1 MSINNYPI
9 KFVLKATKSILL
21 YMFFGFIFLSP
32 NVGNSQTVSTTVYWS
47 SGWCT
52 LCGTQY
58 SCIPPYSG
66 SGNWNNGIRNF
77 SDPIPAG
84 NVITQTCVTIYQA
97 NCGYSSMCAT
107 INNQN
112 IGCGYPP
119 GDCWCGNCWP
129 MTLCVNGALPGYSY
143 GGTNTLRLNPNGL
156 TCVAYATITFTYAP
170 VCTSSGAPSSITAT
184 PNPTC
189 GGSTTLTRNG
199 GSLGTGAAWYW
210 YAGSCGGTYLGS
222 GNSIN
227 VTPGSTTTYF
237 VRAQGTCNTTGCASV
252 TVTVNSQSS
261 APSSA
266 SASPN
271 PLCGGSST
279 LTVNGGGLGTGAN
292 WYWYS
297 GSCGGSLVGTGS
309 SISVSPG
316 STTTYFV
323 RAQGTCNT
331 TACVSVT
338 LTVNSPS
345 TAPSS
350 ASASPNPTCGG
361 ATTLTLS
368 GGSLGT
374 GASWKWYSGS
384 CGGSLVGTG
393 TSISVSPGSNT
404 TYFVRAEGT
413 CNVTACASIA
423 VTVNTPSV
431 APVGVTASVNPTC
444 GGATTLTRVGGSLGT
459 GATWNWF
466 SGSCG
471 GTAVGSGNSITVSPS
486 SSTTYF
492 VRAQGACNNTACASI
507 AVTVNTNPVATATPT
522 SQNLCAGN
530 VSSIGLTSSVP
541 GTTFNWTVVQS
552 GVSGGAASSGSTI
565 AQTLITTGPVAGTA
579 VYTITPSAA
588 GCTGNPISVTI
599 NVKPNPIVTA
609 TPSSQVLCSGN
620 PTSIALTSNVAGTTF
635 AWTVTQSGA
644 TGASASSGASIA
656 QTLSAT
662 GSTVGTV
669 TYTITPTASG
679 CSGTPISVTISVKP
693 IPVVIATPTSQ
704 TFCSGGVANIALSS
718 SVVGT
723 TYAWTVVQTGV
734 SGASPGSGSTI
745 LQTLNATG
753 VVAGTAVYTITPTAN
768 GCAGT
773 PLNVTITV
781 NPMPLVT
788 ATPAA
793 QTICSGI
800 STGISLSSNVAG
812 TTFAWTVFQNNVT
825 GATAGN
831 GSSIAQVLTATGTT
845 PGSVVYTITPTV
857 GSCVGSPITV
867 TITVNPRPVATA
879 TPATQTF
886 CSGGTTFIALSSNMG
901 ATTYAWTVV
910 QTGVSGASPGSG
922 ATIVQTLIN
931 TGVVA
936 GTAVYSV
943 TPTVNGCAGTPIT
956 VTITV
961 NPVPIVIATPA
972 SQILCSGDVTGINL
986 TSNVG
991 GTTFSWTVT
1000 QTNVSGASAGSGPL
1014 IAQTLTATGA
1024 NSGTVVYTV
1033 TQTAGACVGSPITI
1047 NVSVNK
1053 KPVATASPVSKT
1065 ICSGI
1070 TSTITLSS
1078 SIPGTTYS
1086 WTISQSGASGAVAG
1100 SGSVIAQVLTA
1111 TGTTAGTVTYT
1122 ITPNNNGCIGNA
1134 ITSTVTVNPRPVVTA
1149 TPTSQTFCSGGISG
1163 IALTSNVAGTT
1174 FAWTVVQTDVSGA
1187 SPGTGANIIQTLT
1200 STGNVTGTA
1209 VYTITPTAN
1218 GCAGT
1223 PITVTVTVTPIPVA
1237 TATPPAQTICSGA
1250 SNSIGLTSNVAGTTF
1265 AWTVA
1270 QTNVSGATAG
1280 SGATISQALTA
1291 TATTAGTAVY
1301 SVIPTASG
1309 CPGTPILVTVTVNP
1323 QPLAIACPS
1332 DVTICSGD
1340 ATSIALTSDVTGTTF
1355 AWTMVQSLAT
1365 GASAGSGSTIA
1376 QTLTATSTSPGT
1388 VTYTVTPSATG
1399 CSGTPIVVNVT
1410 VNPKPVVTATPAA
1423 QTICSGNLTFIA
1435 LSSNV
1440 VGTTYSWTVTQTNLT
1455 GATASSGAAVIN
1467 QSLTLTG
1474 SVAGSAVYT
1483 ITPTADGC
1491 SGIPI
1496 TVTITVNV
1504 NDNAAFTYPSS
1515 TYCKPGVNP
1524 TPTITGL
1531 PGGSFS
1537 SVPAGLSINAITG
1550 TVNLGGSAVGTY
1562 TVSYTTSGPCPVTSS
1577 VNFTVSLLF
1586 AANFSYAGSPYCQ
1599 YATNPSPTLGV
1610 GATAGTFT
1618 AVPAGLVFVNVNTGQ
1633 VNLTLSTPGTY
1644 TVTNTIPASGACLAT
1659 SANSAITIN
1668 NSPTATA
1675 TPSVQTICSGGS
1687 TSIALTSS
1695 MGATTYSWTVVQ
1707 AGASGASAGAG
1718 ATIAQTLTADGSKAG
1733 TAIYTIIPNSG
1744 GCPGLPIKVIIT
1756 VNPIPVAAS
1765 CPASQTICSGET
1777 TSVALTADAAGT
1789 AFSWTVSQTGVTGA
1803 SAASGTTIAQVLTAT
1818 GTVAGSVTYTI
1829 TPIVGGCSGTPI
1841 LVFITVKPSP
1851 TTTATPTS
1859 QTICSGTSNSIA
1871 LTSNLPAT
1879 TFVWTVTQT
1888 GTSGASVGGGTTIAQ
1903 LLTATGVIP
1912 GTATY
1917 SIVGTSG
1924 ACPGLPTVVPVT
1936 VNPKPIITATPAS
1949 QTICSGLATSIAL
1962 TSDVA
1967 GTTFSWTVSQS
1978 GVSGASANS
1987 GSSIAQTLTT
1997 TGVVSGTVTYTITP
2011 SANGCPGNPINV
2023 IITVNPTPVVTATP
2037 MTQTF
2042 CSGGVTGIAITSNV
2056 VGTTFSWTVVQT
2068 GVFGATAGAG
2078 TSITQLLT
2086 ATGSLIGTAV
2096 YTITPAV
2103 GGCTGAPIVVTI
2115 TVNPIPV
2122 TTAIPSSQSI
2132 CTGTASSISLTSN
2145 VAGATFAWTVLQ
2157 NDVTGATN
2165 GAGNSIAQTLSTSGF
2180 VPGNAVYT
2188 ISTTANGCVGN
2199 LATVTVVVN
2208 PRPVS
2213 TATPSTQTIC
2223 SGGITSIQ
2231 LNSNI
2236 GVTFYSWTVVQTGV
2250 SGAAASS
2257 GASIAQTITATG
2269 PTTGTAVYTVTPSST
2284 GCPGSPITVTIT
2296 VKPKPVVTA
2305 TPSSQTICTGDS
2317 TSIALTSD
2325 VAGTTFGWTVNQS
2338 LATGGLASNGSLI
2351 SQVLNTTSTS
2361 PGNVTYSVTPTSDGC
2376 VGLSIPVPILINP
2389 RPIVTATPASQ
2400 TICSFAAT
2408 SIVLTSDLSGTAYS
2422 WTVNQ
2427 TGATGASIGSG
2438 SSIVQTLS
2446 ATGSVQ
2452 GTVVYTITPT
2462 VTGTGCAGT
2471 PLTVTIAV
2479 NPIPVATATPTSQ
2492 TICSGVSTAIALTSD
2507 VAGATFSWT
2516 VNQTNVSGAT
2526 TGSASSIAQVLTSTG
2541 TVVGTAIFTII
2552 PNAAGCAG
2560 APISVTETV
2569 NPIPVATATPS
2580 TQTIC
2585 SGISTSIALTSNVT
2599 ITTYA
2604 WTVVQTG
2611 VTGATPGSG
2620 SSIAQTLSNA
2630 GTVAG
2635 TAVYTITPTSRG
2647 CSGSPIT
2654 VTVTVNPR
2662 PIATAT
2668 PPAQTFCT
2676 GGTTAIALTSSVAG
2690 STFSWTRVQ
2699 TGVTGATAD
2708 SGLTIAQL
2716 LTTTG
2721 ALTGTVV
2728 YTIRPS
2734 ASGCTG
2740 NTINAT
2746 ITVNPMDKAGYTYTS
2761 STYCLTGTD
2770 PTPNITGLPGGTFTS
2785 IPAGLVINSSTG
2797 TITLATSTVGTYEV
2811 TYTTNGNCPN
2821 TNMVEVSIFAGPIA
2835 SFSYPESPFCQ
2846 YGTNTFPTFAPGA
2859 SAGTFSAFPSGLLF
2873 VNVNTGE
2880 INLQTSTPGSYTIT
2894 NTIVASGGC
2903 AAVTAT
2909 SPVVIGPAPIATAT
2923 PQTKTICSGETT
2935 SSVLTSS
2942 MPSTSYTWT
2951 VVQTGVIGA
2960 SNGITDTIAQTL
2972 ITTGSVPG
2980 TAVYSVIPTSG
2991 VCVGK
2996 PTVVTITVNPI
3007 PIATAIPSTQTICS
3021 GFLSSVSLT
3030 STVAGTTYAWTVVQN
3045 GLTGAT
3051 AGSGSTI
3058 AQALTVTGPI
3068 PGTAVYTITPT
3079 ASGCTGTPISVTLT
3093 VNPIPL
3099 AIAGPSVQTICSG
3112 EMTSIALTSDVPG
3125 ATFTWTVSQSGA
3137 SGAFDGNG
3145 LAINQILTST
3155 FNTSPGTVTYSI
3167 TSSAAGCTGIP
3178 VEAIVTV
3185 NPLPVMTATT
3195 LSNTICSGAATS
3207 IALSSNITGTTF
3219 ARTVIQTGVSGGS
3232 AGIGQNIVQNLST
3245 TGFVEGTAVYT
3256 ITPTVTATGCIGL
3269 PVSVTITVTPAPV
3282 VTASPSS
3289 QTVCSGDSTSISL
3302 SSNVVGTS
3310 FMWTVTQNNVSG
3322 AISDSGSAINQTLI
3336 ATGAT
3341 NGTAV
3346 YIITPGAEGG
3356 CPGFPISVP
3365 VTVRPRPVA
3374 TATPTAQTICSGG
3387 SISAFLSSNVAGTS
3401 YTWSVNQVGAAGATP
3416 GGGSSIAQTL
3426 IATGSTV
3433 GTVIYTITP
3442 TKLGCAGDTITVTI
3456 TINPT
3461 PDVTASPSPDTIC
3474 TGTTTSLA
3482 LSGSVVGTN
3491 FSWTSVQTDLTGA
3504 TPGSGIT
3511 IAQTLINTSFVYAMG
3526 RAIYTITPIA
3536 SGCQGTAVKD
3546 TVYVR
3551 PKDKTSFAYSSG
3563 TFCQSGTSE
3572 APVITGLPGGYFY
3585 ATPVGLVIDSVTGMV
3600 DFVSSALGTYTVSYT
3615 TNGPCP
3621 NTGYMNMTVAL
3632 TFSAVINYIGSPF
3645 CQYENNPFPV
3655 FGDGASAGSFSAAPA
3670 GLVFVSTNTG
3680 EIDLPLSAPGSYTI
3694 TNTIPPSGTC
3704 LGAIETD
3711 TVTITP
3717 APVATATPSAQTIC
3731 SGSSTSIALSSTI
3744 PGTTY
3749 TWNVIQLG
3757 VSGTSDGVFDSISQ
3771 VLTTAGIISGS
3782 AVYTV
3787 TPTSADGCV
3796 GLPITVTITVDPC
3809 PIATAIPS
3817 TQVICSGDP
3826 TLIGLSSNIAGTTF
3840 TWTVV
3845 QTNVTGASDSTAS
3858 VIAQTLFA
3866 TDSLAGDATYTITPW
3881 LNGCAGIPMPVSIV
3895 VQPVPIAIATPS
3907 AQTICSGVT
3916 TSIALSSFVPG
3927 TTFTWTAS
3935 QLGVSGGSDGA
3946 GNTITQT
3953 LSATTNLPGTVTY
3966 IITPIAAGGCPA
3978 LPTTLI
3984 VIVNPRP
3991 VLTATPATQ
4000 VICSGNATEV
4010 ALNSTINTSIFFWTV
4025 IETGVTGG
4033 FPDTAATISQTLTNA
4048 GNEQATAVYTV
4059 TPLDTASGCIGSP
4072 TIVTLIV
4079 NPTPVV
4085 TATPLAQTICSGI
4098 STGISLSSN
4107 VNGTTFSWTVAQT
4120 GVTGAVAGSGATI
4133 AQNIFNAGPSI
4144 GTAVYTILPMNDFN
4158 GCNGNTST
4166 VTITVNPMD
4175 DPEFSYPLPSYC
4187 HSGPDPSAIVT
4198 GLPGGSFT
4206 SSTGLVISDA
4216 LTGKIDLSASPLGT
4230 HTVKYT
4236 TNGACPDTSLVELTI
4251 TAPPGAGFSYG
4262 DSTFCQ
4268 FGTNPLP
4275 VFDSLAIG
4283 GVFSATPSGLIFT
4296 DSITG
4301 EINLMTSLPGAYTIM
4316 NTTDT
4321 SGGCAVD
4328 SAKTNIF
4335 IRSLIA
4341 TATPSSQT
4349 ICSGDTTSIVLTGS
4363 LPGTTF
4369 AWEIA
4374 GIAVVGAFADED
4386 SIIAQV
4392 LTAIDSIAGTLI
4404 YTITPTAGACV
4415 GLPIFDTVTV
4425 NPIPTIT
4432 ATALSQTL
4440 CSGDSTSIVLAS
4452 NVAGTTFSWTV
4463 VQSGVSGASA
4473 GTDSIITQTLTT
4485 TGTFPG
4491 TAIYAISYYANGC
4504 TGDPIMDTITVNP
4517 KDDATFNYTSS
4528 TYCTSGVNPTPVI
4541 TGLPG
4546 GLFTSNPA
4554 GLSIYDQTGGIDLAN
4569 SLLGTYTVVYT
4580 TNGICVNTYAV
4591 TITITDTTPSANF
4604 NYSDT
4609 AFCRNAI
4616 NPLPI
4621 YAPGSFAG
4629 VFTASPVGLAFANV
4643 NTGEINL
4650 SLSTPGTYT
4659 ITNTIPVSG
4668 SCLAAYGTTT
4678 ISIITDDASFTYPSS
4693 TFCQS
4698 GSNPTPTITGLPG
4711 GVFSAIPAGLVLD
4724 SLTGTIDLA
4733 TSTLGAYTLSY
4744 ATNGPCP
4751 NIGYMILTVTDT
4763 TPATSF
4769 SYANSPFCLN
4779 GSNPSPVFDTGSSA
4793 GVFSAT
4799 PAGIVFVSVNTGEI
4813 NLTLSTPGT
4822 YTIVNTIPAS
4832 GTCLASSSIAT
4843 ITINVDDASFN
4854 YSSATYCQLGAN
4866 PTPLITGLPGGY
4878 FYSVPVGLTIDSL
4891 TGTINLPTS
4900 ALDVYT
4906 VSYTTAGSCSA
4917 TSAITMTIT
4926 NTSPTA
4932 NFSYPGSPYCQN
4944 DNDPLPTFGPGS
4956 SGGVFSATPSG
4967 LVFVHVNTGQIDLG
4981 ASLPGTYVIT
4991 NHIPVSGA
4999 CLAATATTAFTIDS
5013 PDNASFAYS
5022 SATYC
5027 TSGPDQTPVISGVP
5041 GGVFSSSPA
5050 GLAIDSLT
5058 GTISLITSSLGTY
5071 VVSYTTNSICQNTS
5085 YIIMTVTDTT
5095 PSADFSYPG
5104 TPFCQ
5109 YGNNPYPVYV
5119 AGASAGI
5126 FSATPAGLVFVHVN
5140 TGEIDLPASVP
5151 GTYTVTNTIPESGSC
5166 LAAVATSE
5174 VTITPAPVAI
5184 ATTALQS
5191 ICATVA
5197 TPVSIALSSNIPGS
5211 TYLWSVSQSGLSGAA
5226 GGTGSTIDQTLTLD
5240 GVNSG
5245 TAVYSI
5251 TPTGNGCVGI
5261 PTLITI
5267 TVNPFPNIGGLFIA
5281 VTPANCYDTAGSV
5294 LGLVMPP
5301 GQKPFTFVWE
5311 NALGD
5316 TVGNGGLDL
5325 NNVIPGS
5332 YSLTVTDTVGCS
5344 LLMGPY
5350 AITSTSAVTAA
5361 FTADPTLGQT
5371 PLTVNLTNESV
5382 DATHYLW
5389 DFGGID
5395 TSTQVD
5401 PTYIVVPT
5409 GQFQI
5414 CLIAYNAFNCTDTA
5428 CSMIDVDKTN
5438 VFIVPNVF
5446 TPNGD
5451 DVNDVFSIQGIGLAS
5466 LDAQIFNRWGQKVF
5480 EWHTI
5485 NGDWDGRT
5493 ASGVPAPAG
5502 TYYYIIKAK
5511 GKDGKEYFEKGSFSL
5526 IRESK

>member
-1 MSINNYPI
+1 MSIKSYPI
-9 KFVLKATKSILL
+9 KFVLKAMKRILL
-21 YMFFGFIFLSP
+21 CMFFGLIFLSP
-32 NVGNSQTVSTTVYWS
+32 NIVNSQSTSTTVYWS

-66 SGNWNNGIRNF
+66 SGNWNNGMRNF
-77 SDPIPAG
+77 GDPIPAG
-84 NVITQTCVTIYQA
+84 NVITQTCVTVYQA
-97 NCGYSSMCAT
+97 NCGYSSMCT
-107 INNQN
+107 YINGVN

-129 MTLCVNGALPGYSY
+129 MTMCLNGALPGYNY
-143 GGTNTLRLNPNGL
+143 GGTNTLQLGPNGL

-170 VCTSSGAPSSITAT
+170 TCVQSTGPSSITAT

-189 GGSTTLTRNG
+189 GGTTTLTRNG

-210 YAGSCGGTYLGS
+210 YSGSCGGTYIGS

-227 VTPGSTTTYF
+227 VAPGSSTNYF
-237 VRAQGTCNTTGCASV
+237 VFASGTCNTTGCASINV
-252 TVTVNSQSS
+252 GVNTLSS

-271 PLCGGSST
+271 PNCGGAST
-279 LTVNGGGLGTGAN
+279 LSVGGGALGSGAN
-292 WYWYS
+292 WYWYA
-297 GSCGGSLVGTGS
+297 GSCSGSLVGTGS
-309 SISVSPG
+309 SISVAPG

-331 TACVSVT
+331 TACASVT

-345 TAPSS
+345 SDPSS
-350 ASASPNPTCGG
+350 ASASPNPICGG
-361 ATTLTLS
+361 STTLTLN

-374 GASWKWYSGS
+374 GASWRWYTGG
-384 CGGSLVGTG
+384 CPGSLVGTG
-393 TSISVSPGSNT
+393 TSISVSPGSST
-404 TYFVRAEGT
+404 TYYVRGEGA
-413 CNVTACASIA
+413 CNNTNCVSVT
-423 VTVNTPSV
+423 VTVNTPSS
-431 APVGVTASVNPTC
+431 APVGATASVNPTC
-444 GGATTLTRVGGSLGT
+444 GGATTLNVVGGSLGT
-459 GATWNWF
+459 GGSWNWF

-471 GTAVGSGNSITVSPS
+471 GTFVGSGSSISVSPS

-492 VRAQGACNNTACASI
+492 VRAQGVCGSTTCASI
-507 AVTVNTNPVATATPT
+507 AVTVNNNPVATATPT
-522 SQNLCAGN
+522 SQNLCSGN
-530 VSSIGLTSSVP
+530 VTSIALTSSVA
-541 GTTFNWTVVQS
+541 GTTFNWTLVQS
-552 GVSGGAASSGSTI
+552 GVTGGAASSGSTI
-565 AQTLITTGPVAGTA
+565 AQTLSTTAPVAGTA
-579 VYTITPSAA
+579 VYTITPVAA
-588 GCTGNPISVTI
+588 GCTGAPISVTI
-599 NVKPNPIVTA
+599 NVKPNPVATA

-644 TGASASSGASIA
+644 SGASASSGASIA
-656 QTLSAT
+656 QTLSTT

-669 TYTITPTASG
+669 TYTVTPNASG

-693 IPVVIATPTSQ
+693 IPDVVATPSSQ
-704 TFCSGGVANIALSS
+704 TFCSGGVANIGLSS

-723 TYAWTVVQTGV
+723 TYAWTVVQSGV
-734 SGASPGSGSTI
+734 SGASAGSGATI
-745 LQTLNATG
+745 LQTLNTTG

-768 GCAGT
+768 GCSGA
-773 PLNVTITV
+773 PINVTITV
-781 NPMPLVT
+781 NPMPAAT
-788 ATPAA
+788 ATPAV
-793 QTICSGI
+793 QTICSGNT
-800 STGISLSSNVAG
+800 TGISLTSNVAG
-812 TTFAWTVFQNNVT
+812 TTFAWTVFQNSVT
-825 GATAGN
+825 GATAGS

-845 PGSVVYTITPTV
+845 PGSVVYSITPTV
-857 GSCVGSPITV
+857 GLCVGSPITV

-879 TPATQTF
+879 TPTTQTF

-901 ATTYAWTVV
+901 STTYAWTVV
-910 QTGVSGASPGSG
+910 QTGVSGAAAGSG

-936 GTAVYSV
+936 GTAVYTI
-943 TPTVNGCAGTPIT
+943 TPTTSGCAGTPIT

-961 NPVPIVIATPA
+961 NPVPIVIATPP
-972 SQILCSGDVTGINL
+972 SQILCSGDVTAIAL

-1014 IAQTLTATGA
+1014 IAQALTATGA

-1033 TQTAGACVGSPITI
+1033 TQTAGTCVGSPITI

-1086 WTISQSGASGAVAG
+1086 WTVTQSGASGAVSG
-1100 SGSVIAQVLTA
+1100 SGSVIAQVLSA

-1122 ITPNNNGCIGNA
+1122 ITPNNNGCIGNS
-1134 ITSTVTVNPRPVVTA
+1134 ITSTVTVNPRPIVTA
-1149 TPTSQTFCSGGISG
+1149 TPTAQTLCSGGITG
-1163 IALTSNVAGTT
+1163 ISLTGDVAGTL
-1174 FAWTVVQTDVSGA
+1174 FAWSVVQTGVTGA
-1187 SPGTGANIIQTLT
+1187 SSGTGANIIQTLT
-1200 STGNVTGTA
+1200 STGSVTGTA
-1209 VYTITPTAN
+1209 VYTITPTAS

-1223 PITVTVTVTPIPVA
+1223 PINVTVTLSPIPVA
-1237 TATPPAQTICSGA
+1237 TATPSVQTICSGA
-1250 SNSIGLTSNVAGTTF
+1250 ANSIGFTSDVVGTTF

-1270 QTNVSGATAG
+1270 QTNVTGATAG
-1280 SGATISQALTA
+1280 SGASIAQTLTA

-1301 SVIPTASG
+1301 SVTPTAAG
-1309 CPGTPILVTVTVNP
+1309 CPGLPILVTVTVNP

-1355 AWTMVQSLAT
+1355 AWTVVQSLAT

-1376 QTLTATSTSPGT
+1376 QTLTATTTSPGT
-1388 VTYTVTPSATG
+1388 ETYTVTPSATG
-1399 CSGTPIVVNVT
+1399 CSGTAIVVNVT

-1440 VGTTYSWTVTQTNLT
+1440 VGTTYSWTVSQTNLT

-1474 SVAGSAVYT
+1474 SIAGSAVYT
-1483 ITPTADGC
+1483 ITPTAGGC

-1531 PGGSFS
+1531 AGGSFS
-1537 SVPAGLSINAITG
+1537 SAPAGLSINAITG
-1550 TVNLGGSAVGTY
+1550 TVNLGASALGTY
-1562 TVSYTTSGPCPVTSS
+1562 TVSYTTNGPCPVTSS
-1577 VNFTVSLLF
+1577 VSFTVSVLF

-1599 YATNPSPTLGV
+1599 YASNPSPTLGV
-1610 GATAGTFT
+1610 GATAGRYT
-1618 AVPAGLVFVNVNTGQ
+1618 AVPAGLVFVNANTGQ
-1633 VNLTLSTPGTY
+1633 INLTLSTPGIY
-1644 TVTNTIPASGACLAT
+1644 TVTNTIPVSGACAAI
-1659 SANSAITIN
+1659 SANSGITIN

-1675 TPSVQTICSGGS
+1675 TPSAQTICSGGS
-1687 TSIALTSS
+1687 TSIVLTSS
-1695 MGATTYSWTVVQ
+1695 MGATTYNWTVVQ

-1718 ATIAQTLTADGSKAG
+1718 ATIAQTLTADGTKAG
-1733 TAIYTIIPNSG
+1733 TAIYTITPTSG

-1765 CPASQTICSGET
+1765 CPSAQTICSGET
-1777 TSVALTADAAGT
+1777 TSVALTADAGGT
-1789 AFSWTVSQTGVTGA
+1789 TFSWTVSQTGVSGA
-1803 SAASGTTIAQVLTAT
+1803 SAGSGSTIAQVLTAT

-1829 TPIVGGCSGTPI
+1829 TPIVGGCSGTAI

-1903 LLTATGVIP
+1903 LLTATGVIA

-1917 SIVGTSG
+1917 SVVGTSG
-1924 ACPGLPTVVPVT
+1924 ACPGLPTLVPIT
-1936 VNPKPIITATPAS
+1936 VNPKPVITATPAS

-1967 GTTFSWTVSQS
+1967 GSTFSWTVVQS
-1978 GVSGASANS
+1978 GVSGATANS
-1987 GSSIAQTLTT
+1987 GANIAQTLTT
-1997 TGVVSGTVTYTITP
+1997 TGVVAGTVTYTIIP
-2011 SANGCPGNPINV
+2011 SASGCPGNPINV

-2042 CSGGVTGIAITSNV
+2042 CSGGITSIAISSNV
-2056 VGTTFSWTVVQT
+2056 VGTTFAWTVVQT
-2068 GVFGATAGAG
+2068 GVFGATAGIG
-2078 TSITQLLT
+2078 TTITQLLT

-2096 YTITPAV
+2096 YTITPTV
-2103 GGCTGAPIVVTI
+2103 GGCTGAPINVTI

-2132 CTGTASSISLTSN
+2132 CTGTASSIALTSN
-2145 VAGATFAWTVLQ
+2145 VAGATFTWTVLQ
-2157 NDVTGATN
+2157 NDVTGASN
-2165 GAGNSIAQTLSTSGF
+2165 GSGASIAQTLSTSGF

-2188 ISTTANGCVGN
+2188 ISTIANGCVGN
-2199 LATVTVVVN
+2199 PATVTVVVN

-2213 TATPSTQTIC
+2213 TATPSVQTIC
-2223 SGGITSIQ
+2223 SGQITSIQ
-2231 LNSNI
+2231 LTSNI
-2236 GVTFYSWTVVQTGV
+2236 GVTFFSWTVVQTGV

-2305 TPSSQTICTGDS
+2305 TPSSETICTGNS
-2317 TSIALTSD
+2317 NSIALTSD
-2325 VAGTTFGWTVNQS
+2325 VSGATFSWTVNQS

-2351 SQVLNTTSTS
+2351 SQVLTTTSTA
-2361 PGNVTYSVTPTSDGC
+2361 PGNVTYSVTPSSAGC

-2400 TICSFAAT
+2400 TICSFAGT
-2408 SIVLTSDLSGTAYS
+2408 SIVLTSDLAGTAYS
-2422 WTVNQ
+2422 WTVVQ
-2427 TGATGASIGSG
+2427 TGVTGASTGSG

-2446 ATGSVQ
+2446 ATGSIQ
-2452 GTVVYTITPT
+2452 GTAVYTITPT
-2462 VTGTGCAGT
+2462 VTGTGCSGT
-2471 PLTVTIAV
+2471 PITVTIAV
-2479 NPIPVATATPTSQ
+2479 NPIPVATATPASQ
-2492 TICSGVSTAIALTSD
+2492 TICSGISTGIALTSD

-2516 VNQTNVSGAT
+2516 VNQTNVSGAS
-2526 TGSASSIAQVLTSTG
+2526 TGSALSIAQVLTATG
-2541 TVVGTAIFTII
+2541 TVVGTAIYTII

-2560 APISVTETV
+2560 SPISVTETV
-2569 NPIPVATATPS
+2569 NPIPVATATPAV
-2580 TQTIC
+2580 QTIC
-2585 SGISTSIALTSNVT
+2585 SGIATSIALTSNTAV
-2599 ITTYA
+2599 TTYA

-2620 SSIAQTLSNA
+2620 SSIVQTLSNA

-2635 TAVYTITPTSRG
+2635 TAVYTITPTSRS
-2647 CSGSPIT
+2647 CSGAPIT

-2662 PIATAT
+2662 PTATAT
-2668 PPAQTFCT
+2668 PPAITFCT
-2676 GGTTAIALTSSVAG
+2676 GSTTSIALTSNVLG

-2708 SGLTIAQL
+2708 SALTIAQL

-2721 ALTGTVV
+2721 AATGTVV
-2728 YTIRPS
+2728 YTIKPS

-2746 ITVNPMDKAGYTYTS
+2746 VTVNPMDKAGYTYTS
-2761 STYCLTGTD
+2761 STYCLTGID
-2770 PTPNITGLPGGTFTS
+2770 PTPTITGLPGGTFTS
-2785 IPAGLVINSSTG
+2785 SPAGLIINSSTG
-2797 TITLATSTVGTYEV
+2797 TLTLATSAVGTYNV
-2811 TYTTNGNCPN
+2811 VYTTNGNCPN
-2821 TNMVEVSIFAGPIA
+2821 TNTVEVSIFAGPIA
-2835 SFSYPESPFCQ
+2835 AFSYPGSPFCQ
-2846 YGTNTFPTFAPGA
+2846 YGTNAFPTFAPGA

-2909 SPVVIGPAPIATAT
+2909 SSVVIGPAPIATAT
-2923 PQTKTICSGETT
+2923 PVTKTICSGSAT
-2935 SSVLTSS
+2935 SNVLTSS
-2942 MPSTSYTWT
+2942 MPSTTYTWT

-2960 SNGITDTIAQTL
+2960 SNGITDIIGQTL
-2972 ITTGSVPG
+2972 STTGSVPG
-2980 TAVYSVIPTSG
+2980 TAVYSVVPTSG

-3030 STVAGTTYAWTVVQN
+3030 STVAGTTYAWTVVQT

-3051 AGSGSTI
+3051 AGAGSTI
-3058 AQALTVTGPI
+3058 AQALTVTGTT

-3079 ASGCTGTPISVTLT
+3079 ASGCTGSPISVTLT

-3099 AIAGPSVQTICSG
+3099 AIAGPSAQTICSG

-3145 LAINQILTST
+3145 LSINQILTST

-3167 TSSAAGCTGIP
+3167 TSSAAGCTGAP
-3178 VEAIVTV
+3178 VEAIITV
-3185 NPLPVMTATT
+3185 NPLPVMAATT

-3219 ARTVIQTGVSGGS
+3219 ARTVIQNGVSGAS

-3245 TGFVEGTAVYT
+3245 TGFVEGTAVYN

-3269 PVSVTITVTPAPV
+3269 PISVTITVTPAPV

-3289 QTVCSGDSTSISL
+3289 QTVCSGDSTSITL

-3322 AISDSGSAINQTLI
+3322 AIADSGSAINQTLM

-3365 VTVRPRPVA
+3365 VTVRPRPIA
-3374 TATPTAQTICSGG
+3374 TATPSAQTICSGG

-3401 YTWSVNQVGAAGATP
+3401 YTWTVNQIGAAGATP
-3416 GGGSSIAQTL
+3416 GGGSTIAQTL

-3442 TKLGCAGDTITVTI
+3442 TKLSCSGDPITVSI
-3456 TINPT
+3456 KVNPT
-3461 PDVTASPSPDTIC
+3461 PTVTASPSPDTIC

-3482 LSGSVVGTN
+3482 LSGTVVGTN
-3491 FSWTSVQTDLTGA
+3491 FSWTSTQTDLTGA

-3526 RAIYTITPIA
+3526 KAIYTITPIA
-3536 SGCQGTAVKD
+3536 SGCVGTAVKD

-3551 PKDKTSFAYSSG
+3551 PKDKTSFAYTSG
-3563 TFCQSGTSE
+3563 TFCQTASNET
-3572 APVITGLPGGYFY
+3572 PVITGLPGGYFY
-3585 ATPVGLVIDSVTGMV
+3585 STPVGLVIDSVTGTV
-3600 DFVSSALGTYTVSYT
+3600 NFIASALGTYTVSYT
-3615 TNGPCP
+3615 TRGPCP

-3645 CQYENNPFPV
+3645 CQFENDPFPV
-3655 FGDGASAGSFSAAPA
+3655 YGDGASAGSFSAAPA

-3680 EIDLPLSAPGSYTI
+3680 EINLPLSAPGSYTI

-3704 LGAIETD
+3704 LGAIESD

-3717 APVATATPSAQTIC
+3717 APVATATPSAQTVC
-3731 SGSSTSIALSSTI
+3731 SGRTTSIALTSTI

-3771 VLTTAGIISGS
+3771 VLTTSGILSGS

-3840 TWTVV
+3840 TWTVA
-3845 QTNVTGASDSTAS
+3845 QTNVTGGADSSAS

-3866 TDSLAGDATYTITPW
+3866 TDSLAGSATYTITPW
-3881 LNGCAGIPMPVSIV
+3881 LNGCAGIPMPVTIV
-3895 VQPVPIAIATPS
+3895 VQPVPIATATPGD
-3907 AQTICSGVT
+3907 QTICSGIT
-3916 TSIALSSFVPG
+3916 TSMALTSTVPG

-3946 GNTITQT
+3946 GNTISQT
-3953 LSATTNLPGTVTY
+3953 LTATTNLPGTVTY

-3978 LPTTLI
+3978 LPTTVT

-3991 VLTATPATQ
+3991 VVTATPATQ
-4000 VICSGNATEV
+4000 VICSENATEV
-4010 ALNSTINTSIFFWTV
+4010 ALNSTISTSIFFWTV
-4025 IETGVTGG
+4025 VQTGVTGA
-4033 FPDTAATISQTLTNA
+4033 FPDTAATISQILTNA

-4059 TPLDTASGCIGSP
+4059 TPLDTASGCIGTP
-4072 TIVTLIV
+4072 TSVTLIV
-4079 NPTPVV
+4079 NPSPTV

-4098 STGISLSSN
+4098 STAISLTSN

-4133 AQNIFNAGPSI
+4133 AQNIFNAGPAI

-4175 DPEFSYPLPSYC
+4175 DPEFSYPLATYC
-4187 HSGPDPSAIVT
+4187 HSGPDPMAIVA
-4198 GLPGGSFT
+4198 GLPGGTF
-4206 SSTGLVISDA
+4206 SSTTGLIFLDP
-4216 LTGKIDLSASPLGT
+4216 LTGKIDISASPLGL

-4236 TNGACPDTSLVELTI
+4236 TNGDCPDTSLVDLTI
-4251 TAPPGAGFSYG
+4251 TAPPGAGFSYA
-4262 DSTFCQ
+4262 DSSVCQ
-4268 FGTNPLP
+4268 FGVNPFP
-4275 VFDSLAIG
+4275 IFDTLAIG
-4283 GVFSATPSGLIFT
+4283 GVFSASPAGLVFV
-4296 DSITG
+4296 DSLTG
-4301 EINLMTSLPGAYTIM
+4301 EINLLTSTPGNYVIT

-4328 SAKTNIF
+4328 SAKTNI
-4335 IRSLIA
+4335 IILSLIA
-4341 TATPSSQT
+4341 TATPTSQT
-4349 ICSGDTTSIVLTGS
+4349 ICSGDTTSVALTGS

-4374 GIAVVGAFADED
+4374 GIAVVGGSAGEG
-4386 SIIAQV
+4386 SLISQI
-4392 LTAIDSIAGTLI
+4392 LTATDSIAGTLI

-4415 GLPIFDTVTV
+4415 GLPIFDTITV
-4425 NPIPTIT
+4425 NPIPAIT

-4440 CSGDSTSIVLAS
+4440 CSGDSTSIALSS

-4463 VQSGVSGASA
+4463 IQTGVTGASA

-4485 TGTFPG
+4485 TGTVAG
-4491 TAIYAISYYANGC
+4491 TAIYTISYYANGC
-4504 TGDPIMDTITVNP
+4504 TGNPIMDTITVNP
-4517 KDDATFNYTSS
+4517 SDDASYNYSS
-4528 TYCTSGVNPTPVI
+4528 ATYCTSGVNPTPII

-4546 GLFTSNPA
+4546 GLFTSTPA
-4554 GLSIYDQTGGIDLAN
+4554 GLSIYDQTGAIDLAN

-4580 TNGICVNTYAV
+4580 TNGLCINTNTV
-4591 TITITDTTPSANF
+4591 IVTITDTTPSADFSYPAASYCKNG
-4604 NYSDT
+4604 S
-4609 AFCRNAI
+4609 
-4616 NPLPI
+4616 NPSPV
-4621 YAPGSFAG
+4621 YAPGAFAG
-4629 VFTASPVGLAFANV
+4629 VFTASPVGLTFANV
-4643 NTGEINL
+4643 NTGDIDL
-4650 SLSTPGTYT
+4650 SLSTPGIYT

-4668 SCLAAYGTTT
+4668 NCLAAYGTT
-4678 ISIITDDASFTYPSS
+4678 IVSILTDNASFTYPSS

-4698 GSNPTPTITGLPG
+4698 GSNPTATITGLPG
-4711 GVFSAIPAGLVLD
+4711 GLFSASPAGLVVD
-4724 SLTGTIDLA
+4724 SLSGTIDLA
-4733 TSTLGAYTLSY
+4733 ASTLGAYTLSY

-4751 NIGYMILTVTDT
+4751 NVGNMIITVTDT

-4769 SYANSPFCLN
+4769 SYINSPFCLN
-4779 GSNPSPVFDTGSSA
+4779 GSNPSPVYDTGSSA

-4813 NLTLSTPGT
+4813 DLILSTPGT

-4832 GTCLASSSIAT
+4832 GTCLASSSISS
-4843 ITINVDDASFN
+4843 ITINVDDASFS
-4854 YSSATYCQLGAN
+4854 YSSATYCQLGAD

-4891 TGTINLPTS
+4891 TGTITLPSS
-4900 ALDVYT
+4900 ALGVYT
-4906 VSYTTAGSCSA
+4906 VSYTTIGSCSA
-4917 TSAITMTIT
+4917 SSAITMTVT

-4944 DNDPLPTFGPGS
+4944 GNDPLPIFGPGS

-4967 LVFVHVNTGQIDLG
+4967 LVFVHVNTGQIDLS

-4991 NHIPVSGA
+4991 NDIPVSGA
-4999 CLAATATTAFTIDS
+4999 CLAASATTAFTIES
-5013 PDNASFAYS
+5013 PDNASFAFS

-5041 GGVFSSSPA
+5041 GGTFSSSPA

-5058 GTISLITSSLGTY
+5058 GTISLVSSSLGTY

-5109 YGNNPYPVYV
+5109 YGNNPFPVFV

-5126 FSATPAGLVFVHVN
+5126 FSATPPGLVFVHVN
-5140 TGEIDLPASVP
+5140 TGEIDLPASAP
-5151 GTYTVTNTIPESGSC
+5151 GTYTVTNTIPASGSC
-5166 LAAVATSE
+5166 LAADATNT
-5174 VTITPAPVAI
+5174 VTITPAPVAV

-5191 ICATVA
+5191 ICTSGA
-5197 TPVSIALSSNIPGS
+5197 TPVSIALSSNITGS
-5211 TYLWSVSQSGLSGAA
+5211 TYSWTASQSLLSGAS
-5226 GGTGSTIDQTLTLD
+5226 GGIGSTIDQTLQLT

-5245 TAVYSI
+5245 TAVYLI
-5251 TPTGNGCVGI
+5251 TATGNGCIGK
-5261 PTLITI
+5261 PTILTI
-5267 TVNPFPNIGGLFIA
+5267 TLNPLPIIGGLFIA
-5281 VTPANCYDTAGSV
+5281 ITPANCYDTAGSV
-5294 LGLVMPP
+5294 LGMVMPP
-5301 GQKPFTFVWE
+5301 GQKPFTFTWV

-5316 TVGNGGLDL
+5316 TIGNSLDL
-5325 NNVIPGS
+5325 NNVIAGS
-5332 YSLTVTDTVGCS
+5332 YTLTVNDSVGCS
-5344 LLMGPY
+5344 IVMGPY
-5350 AITSTSAVTAA
+5350 VIGSTSVVTAA
-5361 FTADPTLGQT
+5361 FTADPTFGQT
-5371 PLTVNLTNESV
+5371 PLTVNLTNESI

-5389 DFGGID
+5389 DFGTMD
-5395 TSTQVD
+5395 TSTLVD
-5401 PTYIVVPT
+5401 PTYIIIPT

-5428 CSMIDVDKTN
+5428 CSIIDVDKTN

-5446 TPNGD
+5446 TPND
-5451 DVNDVFSIQGIGLAS
+5451 DNVNDVFAVQGIGLES

-5493 ASGVPAPAG
+5493 ASGVPAPSG

-5511 GKDGKEYFEKGSFSL
+5511 GKDGKDYFEKGSFSL